1 MLILPLLIWYI
12 SLNFPSLGLKIYSCF
27 LLLSVSRDYSFMLWT
42 CFKILMSLWNI
53 NYLLNFR
60 DIYKSYFFKNINS
73 YNLGHFRFQ
82 LIIYNRSLHNYPLSA
97 LLCIYILT
105 LITSE
110 SVRILSRIRPTG
122 AKEIGIAFH
131 WSDDIY
137 KMDICEQFRGKTK
150 KTSKSV

>member
-1 MLILPLLIWYI
+1 MLILPLLILYI
-12 SLNFPSLGLKIYSCF
+12 SLNFPSLGLNIYSCF
-27 LLLSVSRDYSFMLWT
+27 LLLSVSRDYSFMLWI
-42 CFKILMSLWNI
+42 CLWNI
-53 NYLLNFR
+53 NCLLNFR

-97 LLCIYILT
+97 LLCTYILT

-131 WSDDIY
+131 WSDDMY